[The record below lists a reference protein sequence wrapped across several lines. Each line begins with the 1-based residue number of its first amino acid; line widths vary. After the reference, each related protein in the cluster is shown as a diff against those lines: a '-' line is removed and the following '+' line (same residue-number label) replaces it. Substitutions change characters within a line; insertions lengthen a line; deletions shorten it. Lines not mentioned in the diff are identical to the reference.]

1 MERYHQ
7 IEIPKTIEDACDPH
21 HLALIV
27 YDMQV
32 GVVRQLDDGPE
43 VTARVAR
50 VLDAARR
57 AGVRVYYTRHMSL
70 PAELMGVSQ
79 LRTAMTWQHKDRV
92 GDVVSGPF
100 LRGSP
105 ELEVV
110 PELEPSDSEAV
121 FDKLALS
128 AFEGTPL
135 EFALRDCQIT
145 VFAMVG
151 VAMEVGIEPTVRHG
165 ADRGLIPIVV
175 SDACGAGNA
184 AAAHRSLDALAFA
197 GDAILTDVA
206 TFTGFLGGSD
216 ARKSTD

>member
-1 MERYHQ
+1 MQRYHQ
-7 IEIPKTIEDACDPH
+7 IEIPKTLEDASDPR

-32 GVVRQLDDGPE
+32 GVVAQLDDGPQ
-43 VTARVAR
+43 VTARVLQ
-50 VLDAARR
+50 VLDAART
-57 AGVRVYYTRHMSL
+57 AGVRVYFTRHMSL

-100 LRGSP
+100 LRGRP
-105 ELEVV
+105 EFELV
-110 PELEPSDSEAV
+110 PELGPRDSEAV
-121 FDKLALS
+121 FDKLSLS

-135 EFALRDCQIT
+135 EFALRDCQINA
-145 VFAMVG
+145 FAIVG

-184 AAAHRSLDALAFA
+184 AAAQRSLDALAFA
-197 GDAILTDVA
+197 GDAIMTDVA
-206 TFTGFLGGSD
+206 TLTGLLAERAEVDHG
-216 ARKSTD
+216 